1 MTGQLVKI
9 NKIKRE
15 KLDWLHSLKLDMKL
29 ELLKHQI
36 ELSRIMINEIL
47 ETEVKEVGVC
57 CCCGAPTGFG
67 TKAP

>member
-47 ETEVKEVGVC
+47 ETEVKELSGEWYSHN
-57 CCCGAPTGFG
+57 
-67 TKAP
+67 KAAIAF